1 VSLGSK
7 EAVVKSTR
15 SYRSPL
21 REAQARETRRR
32 VVSAARDL
40 FLDRGYAATTIAA
53 VARGAEVSADTVYST
68 FGSKIAVLKAVL
80 DVAVGGDDTDVAI
93 LDRPDPQAMRAE
105 PDQRRQVAMFAAGM
119 TAQLERIRPLDD
131 ILRGAAAVEPVA
143 ADLRTDL
150 QERQRRAAMATVVSW
165 IAAHG
170 PLRDGLSEEE
180 ATAVVWTLTS
190 PEVHRMLRETSGWS
204 AQRYEQW
211 LRETLTDGLLPSG
224 P

>member
-1 VSLGSK
+1 MIHPSVTRLDRVSLGPE

-53 VARGAEVSADTVYST
+53 VARGAAVSADTVYST

-105 PDQRRQVAMFAAGM
+105 PDQRRQVAMF
-119 TAQLERIRPLDD
+119 
-131 ILRGAAAVEPVA
+131 
-143 ADLRTDL
+143 
-150 QERQRRAAMATVVSW
+150 
-165 IAAHG
+165 
-170 PLRDGLSEEE
+170 
-180 ATAVVWTLTS
+180 
-190 PEVHRMLRETSGWS
+190 
-204 AQRYEQW
+204 
-211 LRETLTDGLLPSG
+211 
-224 P
+224 